1 MLRRKKPICKAF
13 ASTIICTNF
22 GRSWVRVFE
31 VGSARIA
38 EAADI
43 KADIDTAGK
52 RYAYW
57 KRVQTAIWSEP
68 TVQDSWS
75 LSWKKEVGNVDKEVL
90 EAKENFTDAHIAWMK
105 STKIE

>member
-1 MLRRKKPICKAF
+1 MLRRKTPICKAF
-13 ASTIICTNF
+13 ASTIICANF

-38 EAADI
+38 EAAAI

-57 KRVQTAIWSEP
+57 KRVQMAVWSEP
-68 TVQDSWS
+68 MVLELCS
-75 LSWKKEVGNVDKEVL
+75 LSWKKAVGSVDKEVL
-90 EAKENFTDAHIAWMK
+90 EAKEKFADAHIAWMK
-105 STKIE
+105 PTKIE